1 MATPQLGTTLR
12 NDMAGSIV
20 AAAAGGTIKFF
31 SGALPANCAAA
42 DPSGELTSATL
53 PNPALTASGGVC
65 SKAGT
70 WTFTGSATGTAAC
83 GRLYT
88 SGGVC
93 FFQGAVSA
101 TGGGAVFE
109 LSSTTINNTQ
119 NGRDCR
125 HLAAVRRGRR

>member
-12 NDMAGSIV
+12 NDMAGNIV
-20 AAAAGGTIKFF
+20 TAADGGTIKLF

-53 PNPALTASGGVC
+53 PSPALTASGGVC
-65 SKAGT
+65 TKAGT
-70 WTFTGSATGTAAC
+70 WTFTGSATGVAAC

-88 SGGVC
+88 AAAVC
-93 FFQGAVSA
+93 FFQGAVSI

-109 LSSTTINNTQ
+109 IDSTTINSTQ
-119 NGRDCR
+119 NGTVTGVTITVGG
-125 HLAAVRRGRR
+125 A